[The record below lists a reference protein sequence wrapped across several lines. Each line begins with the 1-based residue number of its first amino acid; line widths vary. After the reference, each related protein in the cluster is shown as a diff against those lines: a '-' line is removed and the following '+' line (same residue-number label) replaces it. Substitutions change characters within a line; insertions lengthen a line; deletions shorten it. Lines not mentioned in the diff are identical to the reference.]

1 MEGRLYVPSSLVT
14 SVCVC
19 AEIVEGR
26 KKGPF
31 SGLQIAYY
39 SMREARK
46 PRKILREL
54 LLLVQKPSGGYV
66 AAPLGEASQ
75 ADPWSLGRIW
85 LVKRKLGD
93 SRRPK

>member
-1 MEGRLYVPSSLVT
+1 MPSSLVA
-14 SVCVC
+14 SVYVC
-19 AEIVEGR
+19 TEIVEGR
-26 KKGPF
+26 KKRPI

-39 SMREARK
+39 LMREARK

-54 LLLVQKPSGGYV
+54 LLLVQKRFGGYV
-66 AAPLGEASQ
+66 AAPLSEASQ